1 LAHNEKPASA
11 GFFMRQIC
19 QRGLFF
25 SRAIPYCLLKRI
37 AHLNAPNFA
46 ILSKQL
52 SFFFSLMLH
61 ASQKLASVLCP
72 SITSFFFPFIYGL
85 PLCCGQ
91 SFLLS
96 LSLYCRL
103 LRICFLLRQA
113 MKNLARMTMVALV
126 ASSCFLFSSFFGSF
140 PERSQF
146 CQKRLCAYLTLLFIH
161 HHKRSKTMFVVMKA
175 KDMSHSIWFETDN
188 PNTEEHVAELDNLE
202 KYHPEPIALEIYER
216 NGKKWHRYWLEQYAW
231 EQHQQEKCEEILHA
245 AEEHPSAPVIGAD
258 TWFSFLYDSLAQM
271 RQTLE
276 QIHVQQTMVLNM
288 LKNVERPPF

>member
-1 LAHNEKPASA
+1 
-11 GFFMRQIC
+11 MRQIC

-126 ASSCFLFSSFFGSF
+126 ASSCFLFSSFLALFLSVHNF
-140 PERSQF
+140 VKSDYARISP
-146 CQKRLCAYLTLLFIH
+146 YYLFITT
-161 HHKRSKTMFVVMKA
+161 SGA
-175 KDMSHSIWFETDN
+175 KQCSS
-188 PNTEEHVAELDNLE
+188 
-202 KYHPEPIALEIYER
+202 
-216 NGKKWHRYWLEQYAW
+216 
-231 EQHQQEKCEEILHA
+231 
-245 AEEHPSAPVIGAD
+245 S
-258 TWFSFLYDSLAQM
+258 
-271 RQTLE
+271 
-276 QIHVQQTMVLNM
+276 
-288 LKNVERPPF
+288 